1 MGMVGER
8 VRGSYGFGKKKGVNM
23 ERNAILLVNMAF
35 FLFSSISL
43 AQVPQQVAGFTLGRD
58 IANYAEM
65 VEMDTALP
73 IRHMEYLK
81 EVEIKETEG
90 FKSGL
95 IWYGTCARPG
105 QIVRIKLKYADSTKE
120 FYNKLLERVKE
131 RFGEPGEWR
140 GDAFHV
146 VIAWKWS
153 FTDSENNHIS
163 MILQH
168 NTKDE
173 EEKRGNAVK
182 LTVWNSIEEERL
194 CFEKKYP
201 KLQEKPRGPSHGK
214 RGRGPVNWE
223 RFVPR

>member
-1 MGMVGER
+1 MIGER
-8 VRGSYGFGKKKGVNM
+8 KKGVSM
-23 ERNAILLVNMAF
+23 KRTISLWVNMGF
-35 FLFSSISL
+35 FLFPGISL
-43 AQVPQQVAGFTLGRD
+43 AQAPHQVAGFILGRN
-58 IANYAEM
+58 IAEYTEM

-81 EVEIKETEG
+81 EVEIKEMEG

-105 QIVRIKLKYADSTKE
+105 QIVRIKLKYADSTKK
-120 FYNKLLERVKE
+120 FYDELLERFKE
-131 RFGEPGEWR
+131 RFGEPSEWR

-153 FTDSENNHIS
+153 FTDSENNNIS

-182 LTVWNSIEEERL
+182 LTVWNLIEEERL
-194 CFEKKYP
+194 CFEKKHREF
-201 KLQEKPRGPSHGK
+201 QEKPREQVRGEK
-214 RGRGPVNWE
+214 GRGPVNWDLLI
-223 RFVPR
+223 PR

>member
-1 MGMVGER
+1 MKRTINLWVSMV
-8 VRGSYGFGKKKGVNM
+8 
-23 ERNAILLVNMAF
+23 F
-35 FLFSSISL
+35 FFFPGISL
-43 AQVPQQVAGFTLGRD
+43 AQAPHQVAGFTLGRD
-58 IANYAEM
+58 IANYTEM
-65 VEMDTALP
+65 VKMDTALP

-81 EVEIKETEG
+81 EVEIKEMEG

-95 IWYGTCARPG
+95 IWYGTCGRLG
-105 QIVRIKLKYADSTKE
+105 QIVRIKLKYADSTKK
-120 FYNKLLERVKE
+120 FYEKLLELFKE
-131 RFGEPGEWR
+131 RFGGPTEWR
-140 GDAFHV
+140 GDAFRV

-182 LTVWNSIEEERL
+182 LTVWNLIEEERL
-194 CFEKKYP
+194 CFEKKHP
-201 KLQEKPRGPSHGK
+201 EFQKRPRKHVRGK
-214 RGRGPVNWE
+214 RERGPVNWD

>member
-1 MGMVGER
+1 
-8 VRGSYGFGKKKGVNM
+8 VRRTYDWWKKKGVSMKRNM
-23 ERNAILLVNMAF
+23 MLWMNMVF
-35 FLFSSISL
+35 FLFPGISL
-43 AQVPQQVAGFTLGRD
+43 AQAPHQVGGFTLGKN
-58 IANYAEM
+58 IADYTEM
-65 VEMDTALP
+65 VNMDSALP
-73 IRHMEYLK
+73 MRHMEYLK
-81 EVEIKETEG
+81 EVEIKEMEG

-105 QIVRIKLKYADSTKE
+105 QIMRIKLKYADSTTE
-120 FYNKLLERVKE
+120 FYRKLLELFKE
-131 RFGEPGEWR
+131 RFGEPTEWR
-140 GDAFHV
+140 GDAFRI

-182 LTVWNSIEEERL
+182 LTLWNLIEEEHL
-194 CFEKKYP
+194 CFEKKHP
-201 KLQEKPRGPSHGK
+201 GFRSKSRKQGDGK
-214 RGRGPVNWE
+214 RGRGPVNWD

>member
-1 MGMVGER
+1 MYEETHDW
-8 VRGSYGFGKKKGVNM
+8 GKKEGVNM
-23 ERNAILLVNMAF
+23 KGNAILLVNMAF

-43 AQVPQQVAGFTLGRD
+43 AQAPHQVAGFTLGRD
-58 IANYAEM
+58 IADFTEM
-65 VEMDTALP
+65 VKMDTALP

-81 EVEIKETEG
+81 EVEIKEMEG

-105 QIVRIKLKYADSTKE
+105 QIVRIKFKYADTTKK
-120 FYNKLLERVKE
+120 FYDMLLERCKE
-131 RFGEPGEWR
+131 RFGEPTEWR

-153 FTDSENNHIS
+153 FTDRENNHIS

-168 NTKDE
+168 NTRDE

-182 LTVWNSIEEERL
+182 LTVWNLIEEERL
-194 CFEKKYP
+194 CFEKKHP
-201 KLQEKPRGPSHGK
+201 AFQEKSREHAQGK
-214 RGRGPVNWE
+214 KGRGPVNWDLL
-223 RFVPR
+223 VPR

>member
-1 MGMVGER
+1 MKGKNGQ
-8 VRGSYGFGKKKGVNM
+8 GTYGWWKKKGVIM
-23 ERNAILLVNMAF
+23 KRNTILWVNMVF
-35 FLFSSISL
+35 FLFPGISL
-43 AQVPQQVAGFTLGRD
+43 AQAPHQVAGFTLGRD
-58 IANYAEM
+58 IAEYTEM

-73 IRHMEYLK
+73 IRHMKYLK
-81 EVEIKETEG
+81 EVEIKEMEG

-105 QIVRIKLKYADSTKE
+105 QIVRIKLKYADSTKK
-120 FYNKLLERVKE
+120 FYTKLLERFKE

-140 GDAFHV
+140 GDAFRV

-173 EEKRGNAVK
+173 EEKKGNAVK
-182 LTVWNSIEEERL
+182 LTVWNLIEEERG
-194 CFEKKYP
+194 CFEKKRP
-201 KLQEKPRGPSHGK
+201 ESQREPRKHGHGK
-214 RGRGPVNWE
+214 KGEGPVNWD